1 MEGAAKLIE
10 FRGPEQL
17 TRREGLDLFTQ
28 LRAQIVSQ
36 HYTLVLKLG
45 DIYTQF
51 MSERQQHIS
60 RAIQFASHCS
70 ADGERKALPELRGP
84 YSG

>member
-1 MEGAAKLIE
+1 MTCADDSFIDRWMKHMEGAAKLIE

-36 HYTLVLKLG
+36 H
-45 DIYTQF
+45 
-51 MSERQQHIS
+51 
-60 RAIQFASHCS
+60 
-70 ADGERKALPELRGP
+70 
-84 YSG
+84 

>member
-36 HYTLVLKLG
+36 H
-45 DIYTQF
+45 
-51 MSERQQHIS
+51 
-60 RAIQFASHCS
+60 
-70 ADGERKALPELRGP
+70 
-84 YSG
+84 